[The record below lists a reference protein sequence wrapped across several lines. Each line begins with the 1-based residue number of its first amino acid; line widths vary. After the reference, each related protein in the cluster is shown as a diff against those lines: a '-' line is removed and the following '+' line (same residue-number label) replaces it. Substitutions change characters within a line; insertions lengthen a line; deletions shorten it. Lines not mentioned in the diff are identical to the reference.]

1 MTTFNLTYSAETNKA
16 SLLALLATKGTVVF
30 SLDSLRVV
38 SIETAETKE
47 TLEALAGV
55 VLAEEDIAVT
65 IAPHTATWHLQRLVT
80 EALPLKTN
88 YHPVNSGDSV
98 VVYLMDSGVDS
109 THAELSE
116 ATIIN
121 LHSYNSDF
129 SDTVGHGTSLASLIN
144 GKTVGVSKNAIVK
157 SVKIP
162 FGSSTLGVL
171 LTAFDAVLADHSA
184 SADVKVVNCSW
195 TIPKSQLLDGKI
207 TELQSAGLVV
217 VAAAGNSGVAADT
230 LSPVGLNSVIGVA
243 ASDAYDRVIA
253 WASGSSSNWG
263 PEVDVTAPGVEVM
276 TADITG
282 GLSEKSGTSV
292 AAAVVSGAICQYIKQ
307 NSASTASQIQTLFL
321 NSTNDDMLFRNETI
335 YGTTPNKIAA
345 VSFEISN
352 KFTTP
357 SKTLFPVKR
366 EIDTTVVLTLSEINN
381 IYPAEDVI
389 ITYEKR
395 PADPSTG
402 LPAREIF
409 PWISMTQTGKVAT
422 FTMHP
427 TSDVAVGL
435 YSFFATIKVPNKVPN
450 VADVSHRF
458 IVGVYQTSETELD
471 MDHEEKYLIVNE
483 TGNTVLTIT
492 PAYCSECGQCGKS
505 ECHSYTCGGVSC
517 NMYSV

>member
-47 TLEALAGV
+47 TLEGLAGV

-80 EALPLKTN
+80 ESLPLKTGYTTRN
-88 YHPVNSGDSV
+88 LGENV

-109 THAELSE
+109 THSELSE

-144 GKTVGVSKNAIVK
+144 GKTVGVSSGAIVK

-162 FGSSTLGVL
+162 FGSSTLSVL
-171 LTAFDAVLADHSA
+171 LTAFDAVLADHGA

-230 LSPVGLNSVIGVA
+230 LSPVGLNSVIGVG
-243 ASDAYDRVIA
+243 ASDAYDRIIA
-253 WASGSSSNWG
+253 WATGSSSNWG
-263 PEVDVTAPGVEVM
+263 PEVDVAAPGVDVM
-276 TADITG
+276 SADITG
-282 GLSEKSGTSV
+282 GLSEKSGTSI

-307 NSASTASQIQTLFL
+307 NSASTASQIQTIFL
-321 NSTNDDMLFRNETI
+321 DDANDDMLFRNETI
-335 YGTTPNKIAA
+335 YGTTPNKIARA
-345 VSFEISN
+345 VTYDTRNLMVGVPQNTMFAVERGILTTIDITALYPTMTVSHVDY
-352 KFTTP
+352 TTP
-357 SKTLFPVKR
+357 NIVYKALPWV
-366 EIDTTVVLTLSEINN
+366 TVTSEGAVTHVSVTPPGNINAGKY
-381 IYPAEDVI
+381 I
-389 ITYEKR
+389 
-395 PADPSTG
+395 
-402 LPAREIF
+402 ARL
-409 PWISMTQTGKVAT
+409 T
-422 FTMHP
+422 FTEDGKTFIGQIVMGVFID
-427 TSDVAVGL
+427 SDSELNA
-435 YSFFATIKVPNKVPN
+435 
-450 VADVSHRF
+450 
-458 IVGVYQTSETELD
+458 IVD
-471 MDHEEKYLIVNE
+471 EKYLSVDESNNSIYIVAAVCNDDGDCNK
-483 TGNTVLTIT
+483 GN
-492 PAYCSECGQCGKS
+492 YCCEN
-505 ECHSYTCGGVSC
+505 TCAFNAC
-517 NMYSV
+517 

>member
-38 SIETAETKE
+38 SLETAETKE
-47 TLEALAGV
+47 TIEGLAGV

-80 EALPLKTN
+80 TSLPLKQQ
-88 YHPVNSGDSV
+88 YHPVNSGDDV

-144 GKTVGVSKNAIVK
+144 GKTVGVSSGAIVK

-162 FGSSTLGVL
+162 FGSSTLSVL

-184 SADVKVVNCSW
+184 SAGVKVVNCSW

-243 ASDAYDRVIA
+243 ASDAFDRVIA
-253 WASGSSSNWG
+253 WAVGSSSNWG
-263 PEVDVTAPGVEVM
+263 PEVDVAAPGVDVM

-282 GLSEKSGTSV
+282 GLSEKSGTSI

-307 NSASTASQIQTLFL
+307 NSESTASQIQTLFL
-321 NSTNDDMLFRNETI
+321 DGANDDMLFRNETI

-345 VSFEISN
+345 VSFEIRN

-357 SKTLFPVKR
+357 MNTLFPVKR

-389 ITYEKR
+389 ITYEKILGNSSVGI
-395 PADPSTG
+395 PTI
-402 LPAREIF
+402 EIF

-435 YSFFATIKVPNKVPN
+435 YSLYAIIKVPNKVPN
-450 VADVSHRF
+450 VADVAHRF
-458 IVGVYQTSETELD
+458 TVGVYQTSETELD
-471 MDHEEKYLIVNE
+471 MDHEEKYLIVNQ

-492 PAYCSECGQCGKS
+492 PAFCNGCGQCPKN
-505 ECHSYTCGGVSC
+505 ECSNGNCNAVSC
-517 NMYSV
+517 EYSS

>member
-47 TLEALAGV
+47 TLEALEGV

-80 EALPLKTN
+80 EALPLKTGYTTRN
-88 YHPVNSGDSV
+88 LGENV

-109 THAELSE
+109 THSELSE

-129 SDTVGHGTSLASLIN
+129 SDTAGHGTSLASLIN
-144 GKTVGVSKNAIVK
+144 GKTVGVSSGAIVK

-243 ASDAYDRVIA
+243 ASDAFDRVIA

-307 NSASTASQIQTLFL
+307 NSESTASQIQTLFL

-335 YGTTPNKIAA
+335 YRTTPNKIARA
-345 VSFEISN
+345 VVYDTRNLMVGVPQNTMFPVERGILTTIDITALYPAMTVSHVDY
-352 KFTTP
+352 TTP
-357 SKTLFPVKR
+357 NMVYKALPWV
-366 EIDTTVVLTLSEINN
+366 TVTSEGGVAHVSVTPPGNINAGKY
-381 IYPAEDVI
+381 I
-389 ITYEKR
+389 
-395 PADPSTG
+395 
-402 LPAREIF
+402 ARL
-409 PWISMTQTGKVAT
+409 T
-422 FTMHP
+422 FTEDGKTFRGQIVMGVFID
-427 TSDVAVGL
+427 SD
-435 YSFFATIKVPNKVPN
+435 S
-450 VADVSHRF
+450 
-458 IVGVYQTSETELD
+458 ELD
-471 MDHEEKYLIVNE
+471 PIKDEKYLSVDESNNLIYIVAAFCSDD
-483 TGNTVLTIT
+483 GDC
-492 PAYCSECGQCGKS
+492 PKASYCCNN
-505 ECHSYTCGGVSC
+505 TCGDFGC
-517 NMYSV
+517 